1 MGHAVSDH
9 RRALLVCDECGRAMR
24 ETQCGSVDDLAAAAM
39 RTGWRV
45 KSVGATGARWVC
57 QLCDEATPKEPR
69 FLDRPTPTS

>member
-1 MGHAVSDH
+1 
-9 RRALLVCDECGRAMR
+9 MR

-57 QLCDEATPKEPR
+57 QVCDESIPNESGFR
-69 FLDRPTPTS
+69 DRPTPTS